1 MDSMMKKVSN
11 CRTLLLLVMFAECL
25 ASPAYAQ
32 KSDDF
37 FRNDMLYND
46 RNGTFGGYN
55 VGTQVFGSDVSGG
68 YNITTQQ
75 FGQEAPLDGCL
86 LIMLGA
92 GVVYAERKRKRG

>member
-1 MDSMMKKVSN
+1 MKKLTNSKA
-11 CRTLLLLVMFAECL
+11 LLLSLVLVVCFVWPMK
-25 ASPAYAQ
+25 AQ
-32 KSDDF
+32 KNDDF

-92 GVVYAERKRKRG
+92 GAVYAARKRKRG